1 MPLSKK
7 LWRRVK
13 NEPYAKS
20 FCAEQKMSLSEN
32 AFKQKAMAQSKK

>member
-13 NEPYAKS
+13 NE
-20 FCAEQKMSLSEN
+20 L
-32 AFKQKAMAQSKK
+32 KQKVFAQSKKALSKKFLHRAKNELK